1 MPKVIEFANVT
12 YSAGGRAVLRDFNLS
27 VDEGE
32 TLVLLGRSGSGKTT
46 ALKLVNALLL
56 PERGHVLV
64 DGKPTTE
71 WDLVRLRRRI
81 GYVIQESGLFPHFTV
96 RDNVGL
102 VPMLEKW
109 DPVRTQARVEEL
121 LAKVGLPAVEYGAR
135 YPHQLSGGER
145 QRTGVARALAVDP
158 PILLFDE
165 PYGALD
171 PVTRLDLQKQFV
183 RLRDSLHKTALFV
196 THDTREAMLVGT
208 RIALLAGGKLIFSG
222 RPDEFARSSDPEAG
236 AFLETIAAPTP
247 QGLDGH

>member
-12 YSAGGRAVLRDFNLS
+12 YSAGGRTVLHSFHLT
-27 VDEGE
+27 VDDGE

-81 GYVIQESGLFPHFTV
+81 GYVIQEAGLFPHFTV
-96 RDNVGL
+96 RDNVAL
-102 VPMLEKW
+102 VPTLEKW
-109 DPVRTQARVEEL
+109 EASRTRARVEEL
-121 LAKVGLPAVEYGAR
+121 LAQVGLPAGEYGAR

-145 QRTGVARALAVDP
+145 QRTGVARALANDP

-165 PYGALD
+165 PFGALD
-171 PVTRLDLQKQFV
+171 PVTRLELQKQFL
-183 RLRDSLHKTALFV
+183 RLRDALHKTALFV
-196 THDTREAMLVGT
+196 THDTREALLVGT
-208 RIALLAGGKLIFSG
+208 RIALLSGGQLIFSG
-222 RPDEFARSSDPEAG
+222 RPDEFTRSSHPEVQ
-236 AFLETIAAPTP
+236 AFLETVATP
-247 QGLDGH
+247 MGIKLK